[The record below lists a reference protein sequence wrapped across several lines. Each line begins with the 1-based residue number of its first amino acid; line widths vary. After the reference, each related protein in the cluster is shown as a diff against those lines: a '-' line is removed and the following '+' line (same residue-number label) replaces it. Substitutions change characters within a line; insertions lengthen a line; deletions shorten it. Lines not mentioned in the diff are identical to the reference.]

1 MNKRRIRKIQ
11 NNIKQ
16 VATMGKRA
24 SNAMMYAGEGAT
36 MMGQPEIGVSLMA
49 TGQFTKK
56 GSKLLKK
63 SVKNRK

>member
-11 NNIKQ
+11 NNVKQ

-49 TGQFTKK
+49 AGQFAKK

-63 SVKNRK
+63 AGKGKK

>member
-11 NNIKQ
+11 NNVKQ

-36 MMGQPEIGVSLMA
+36 MMGAPEIGVSLMA
-49 TGQFTKK
+49 AGQFGKK

-63 SVKNRK
+63 SVKRKK